1 MSKKGITSQTILT
14 RQQILVFTKNSIHFF
29 TSFHFMDTPQFNA
42 SSSNISPSPSPQQP
56 LPPIPAA
63 YQPQP
68 QPLSSSSASLPPGK
82 NTPFFRILTLS
93 IKEAFFFSGSSFI
106 LAFHFL
112 GYVYLCM

>member
-82 NTPFFRILTLS
+82 NTPFFG
-93 IKEAFFFSGSSFI
+93 FSPFR
-106 LAFHFL
+106 
-112 GYVYLCM
+112 